1 MPDTLVTIAS
11 YILPLF
17 AMIVLIRCM
26 RSMLGNKT
34 QTEIWGYIHKDDGV
48 ALINHWENLIGRS
61 KSADICLPY
70 ASVSRV
76 HAVLIRSPKGV
87 WRIFDIFSKGG
98 VWVNGEKVQATGT
111 VVRDGDV
118 LNLAGNSVRFRDISE
133 KQRDAIEARR
143 TQSWKRVHPAV
154 TLFFLTIFQA
164 ILLLEHMCTAE
175 SEYLAGIMLGFV
187 LLVLLEWFCYF
198 AMRSIRRT
206 GFEVE
211 TLAFFLSS
219 IGLSVIASS
228 VPDEMF
234 RQMIIVFAG
243 VVAFFVLGWWL
254 RDLDRTKTMRLP
266 LAILSVL
273 ILGAVL
279 VIGREQYGAKN
290 WIFIGSMSIQ
300 PSEFVKVA
308 FIYVGAATL
317 DRLFSTKNLILFI
330 VFSALCVIC
339 LAFSSDFGTALIF
352 FVTFLVISFMR
363 SGSIATVALAI
374 TGAGMAGFLMLKMK
388 DHVARRFA
396 TWGHIWDAENIWDGG
411 YQHTHALSAGAS
423 GGLFGKG
430 AGNGWL
436 KNTFAGNTDTVFGV
450 MCEELGLIIA
460 ICAVL
465 AILALAFFAVR
476 NSGHGRS
483 AYYSIA
489 ACATASMFM
498 VQVALNVF
506 GSVDILPFTGVTFP
520 FVSRGGT
527 SVLAC
532 WMLLAFIKAGDTR
545 KGASFVVR
553 PPEAK
558 TKKQRE
564 SAEERKETA

>member
-219 IGLSVIASS
+219 IGLSIIASS

-243 VVAFFVLGWWL
+243 VVCVFCS
-254 RDLDRTKTMRLP
+254 RL
-266 LAILSVL
+266 
-273 ILGAVL
+273 
-279 VIGREQYGAKN
+279 
-290 WIFIGSMSIQ
+290 
-300 PSEFVKVA
+300 VA
-308 FIYVGAATL
+308 
-317 DRLFSTKNLILFI
+317 S
-330 VFSALCVIC
+330 
-339 LAFSSDFGTALIF
+339 
-352 FVTFLVISFMR
+352 R
-363 SGSIATVALAI
+363 S
-374 TGAGMAGFLMLKMK
+374 
-388 DHVARRFA
+388 
-396 TWGHIWDAENIWDGG
+396 
-411 YQHTHALSAGAS
+411 
-423 GGLFGKG
+423 
-430 AGNGWL
+430 
-436 KNTFAGNTDTVFGV
+436 
-450 MCEELGLIIA
+450 
-460 ICAVL
+460 
-465 AILALAFFAVR
+465 
-476 NSGHGRS
+476 
-483 AYYSIA
+483 
-489 ACATASMFM
+489 
-498 VQVALNVF
+498 
-506 GSVDILPFTGVTFP
+506 
-520 FVSRGGT
+520 
-527 SVLAC
+527 
-532 WMLLAFIKAGDTR
+532 
-545 KGASFVVR
+545 
-553 PPEAK
+553 
-558 TKKQRE
+558 
-564 SAEERKETA
+564 

>member
-1 MPDTLVTIAS
+1 MADTIVTAVS

-17 AMIVLIRCM
+17 AIIVLIRCTK
-26 RSMLGNKT
+26 SMLGNKS
-34 QTEIWGYIHKDDGV
+34 QTEIWGYIHRDDGV
-48 ALINHWENLIGRS
+48 SLISHWENLIGRS
-61 KSADICLPY
+61 RSADICLPY
-70 ASVSRV
+70 QTVSRV

-98 VWVNGEKVQATGT
+98 VWVNGEKVHGTGT
-111 VVRDGDV
+111 IVHDGDI

-143 TQSWKRVHPAV
+143 TQTWRRVHPAV
-154 TLFFLTIFQA
+154 TLFFLTVFQA
-164 ILLLEHMCTAE
+164 LLLLELCCTAAAE
-175 SEYLAGIMLGFV
+175 NTSGIALGFG
-187 LLVLLEWFCYF
+187 LLILLEWFCYF

-219 IGLSVIASS
+219 IGLEIIASS

-234 RQMIIVFAG
+234 RQIIIVFAG

-266 LAILSVL
+266 LAVISLVILM
-273 ILGAVL
+273 AVL
-279 VIGREQYGAKN
+279 VLGREQYGAKN
-290 WIFIGSMSIQ
+290 WIFIGSLSIQ

-317 DRLFSTKNLILFI
+317 DRLFSTKNLIMFI
-330 VFSALCVIC
+330 AFSALCVIC

-352 FVTFLVISFMR
+352 FITFLVISFMR
-363 SGSIATVALAI
+363 SGSIATIALAI
-374 TGAGMAGFLMLKMK
+374 TGAGMAGFLMLRIK
-388 DHVARRFA
+388 DHVAKRFSA
-396 TWGHIWDAENIWDGG
+396 WGHIWEDVWDSG
-411 YQHTHALSAGAS
+411 YQQTHALSAGAS

-436 KNTFAGNTDTVFGV
+436 KDTFAGNTDTVFGV

-465 AILALAFFAVR
+465 AILALTFFAVR

-489 ACATASMFM
+489 ACATATMFM
-498 VQVALNVF
+498 AQVALNVF

-545 KGASFVVR
+545 KGASFVVSS
-553 PPEAK
+553 PEAQ
-558 TKKQRE
+558 TKKMRE
-564 SAEERKETA
+564 AEKA

>member
-219 IGLSVIASS
+219 IGLSIIASS

-396 TWGHIWDAENIWDGG
+396 TWGHIWDAENIWDGC
-411 YQHTHALSAGAS
+411 YQQTHALSAGAS

-436 KNTFAGNTDTVFGV
+436 KSTFAGNTDTVFGV